1 MHRDADGRPTG
12 HGAGRIVLEALGGV
26 TLRVPTGRLWSTRKS
41 PKKRAEGVGSP
52 SSILAPG
59 TKPSCCC
66 TRSSSSRRDPHPTL
80 IAKSIRLGTL
90 LGVLLGACSGTQAAP
105 GDGARVL
112 FVAGTVTATTR
123 AGTSEVLERGGAWR
137 QGQVLRAA
145 RDGRAQVRFPDGTLL
160 SVSPGAHVRLDEFR
174 YDGKGGRADLASFSV
189 LRGSARIMA
198 GTQRTARSAL
208 RIGTP
213 AAVMEAG
220 TAEVAVAVSG
230 GSVQVRVGR
239 GQVELRNDA
248 GRLSAGAGQRA
259 FVKDRATPPML
270 MGTIVPAP
278 ITPPAR

>member
-1 MHRDADGRPTG
+1 LT
-12 HGAGRIVLEALGGV
+12 
-26 TLRVPTGRLWSTRKS
+26 
-41 PKKRAEGVGSP
+41 
-52 SSILAPG
+52 
-59 TKPSCCC
+59 
-66 TRSSSSRRDPHPTL
+66 
-80 IAKSIRLGTL
+80 AKSIRLGTL

-230 GSVQVRVGR
+230 SSVQVRVGR
-239 GQVELRNDA
+239 GQVELHNDA